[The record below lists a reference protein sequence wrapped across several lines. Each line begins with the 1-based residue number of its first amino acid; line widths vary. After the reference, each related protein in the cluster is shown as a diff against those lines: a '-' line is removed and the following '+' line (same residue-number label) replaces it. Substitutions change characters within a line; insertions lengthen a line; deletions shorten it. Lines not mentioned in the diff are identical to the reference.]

1 MRSGRQHM
9 KRRGLTIA
17 TLATAGALLAG
28 GGTAL
33 ADDGDKGAR
42 CDAFL
47 AKVAEKRGVSIDQ
60 LTADLKAKAVAR
72 IDAAEK
78 AGKLT
83 EDQAAAKR
91 AKVAA
96 ATGCKGLAK
105 SLKKARGN
113 AKHASIGA
121 FGAATAYLEMSRK
134 QLKTALAKG
143 TTLAELAEATTGKS
157 AAGLKNA
164 MLAKMKVNLARAME
178 RVSASDRLSAERK
191 TAILKRLESFEDRL
205 EQLVD
210 RLVNHSFV
218 KKTT

>member
-1 MRSGRQHM
+1 M

-83 EDQAAAKR
+83 EDQAAEKR
-91 AKVAA
+91 AKAAA

-105 SLKKARGN
+105 NLKKARGN

-121 FGAATAYLEMSRK
+121 FAAATAYLEMSRK

-164 MLAKMKVNLARAME
+164 MLAKMKANLARAME